1 MLKLSF
7 DELQHFIFESEFNDE
22 ICINHKDKSFYF
34 LLKYNKK
41 FNKIICFSNGAIDP
55 SKKKPPL
62 YQRSTWKN
70 EFKLSCLYI
79 DDITLH
85 GNGLKIG
92 WGQGKED
99 SFALELVA
107 EIIEVILKRLD
118 YRHEAT
124 LFYGSSAGGFMSM
137 YLGILIKGSK
147 VIVNNPQ
154 TNVLNYLEKS
164 VNQML
169 EIVYPGLTK
178 QEVIDKY
185 LDRLSITKAFEK
197 YQYIPDLL
205 YMQNRASLADMR
217 DHVNPFITELSNLN
231 LPLNNIEY
239 YYYKHPKE
247 GHSPLSKDRTIRLI
261 HYHL

>member
-7 DELQHFIFESEFNDE
+7 DELQQFTFVSGFDDE
-22 ICINHKDKSFYF
+22 ICIHHKGKSFYF
-34 LLKYNKK
+34 LLKYNSD

-62 YQRSTWKN
+62 YQRSSWKKD
-70 EFKLSCLYI
+70 FKSSCLFI

-99 SFALELVA
+99 SFALEIVA

-118 YRHEAT
+118 YSHEST

-137 YLGILIKGSK
+137 YLGIFIKGSK

-154 TNVLNYLEKS
+154 TNVLKYMEKS

-169 EIVYPGLTK
+169 EIVYPHLTK
-178 QEVIDKY
+178 QQVVDKY
-185 LDRLSITKAFEK
+185 IDRLSITKAFEK
-197 YQYIPDLL
+197 YQYIPHIL
-205 YMQNRASLADMR
+205 YMQNRASVTDMK
-217 DHVNPFITELSNLN
+217 DHVKPFKSELNLLN
-231 LPLNNIEY
+231 LPTENIEY

-247 GHSPLSKDRTIRLI
+247 GHSPLSKDQTIRLL
-261 HYHL
+261 HHHL